1 MKCVLCG
8 SGEIEDVFLGK
19 VHGINT
25 VIVEEGKTV
34 GKDWEN

>member
-1 MKCVLCG
+1 MGEEVKCVLCG

-25 VIVEEGKTV
+25 I
-34 GKDWEN
+34 